1 MVNDERGFRMLIKSE
16 DLERDAALDVARL
29 MLVAARTAPKAM
41 GLDTIVTAIVGGE
54 DQNKL
59 ADEMERIGKE
69 KNLPRRIRDAG
80 NVRNSQ
86 LVALIGVKYTGD
98 PSNELKL
105 VDLGIALGSASK
117 IASDLNVDNRIM
129 RSIGEAAEN
138 MKLLQA
144 DYVLGIPISI
154 KGKSIFFDRPP
165 IGTL

>member
-1 MVNDERGFRMLIKSE
+1 MLIKS
-16 DLERDAALDVARL
+16 DDAERDAALAAAKL
-29 MLVAARTAPKAM
+29 MLVAARTAPKAR
-41 GLDTIVTAIVGGE
+41 GSDTIVTMIVGGE
-54 DQNKL
+54 DKDKL
-59 ADEMERIGKE
+59 SDEMERIGKE
-69 KNLPRRIRDAG
+69 KNLPLRIRDAG

-86 LVALIGVKYTGD
+86 LVALIGVRYESDSSK
-98 PSNELKL
+98 ELKL

-165 IGTL
+165 VETK